1 MDMGFLDGAWL
12 HDLNTRDHIDV
23 FIPVKENMNIV
34 IHPITLTGDAY
45 AFCCDNYLV
54 TGSGAVR
61 LHKTPREIFVV

>member
-1 MDMGFLDGAWL
+1 MK
-12 HDLNTRDHIDV
+12 
-23 FIPVKENMNIV
+23 VKENMNIV
-34 IHPITLTGDAY
+34 IHPITLTSDAY